1 MHTVLLLASE
11 AGHHGGGFGLN
22 FDILETNLIN
32 LAILIGGLVYFGPG
46 VVGKILG
53 ERKSSIAEAI
63 AEAEDRLKTAS
74 TALAE
79 QQKKL
84 SEAQAEAVKIIA
96 EAEIRGKEM
105 KERILAQSVQDVENM
120 KASANQ
126 ELDAERDRVMAEL
139 RSIVANKALASTES
153 QLKERLN
160 DQAQQQLIDRSL
172 TLLG

>member
-11 AGHHGGGFGLN
+11 AGQHGGGFGLN

-32 LAILIGGLVYFGPG
+32 LAILIGGLLYFGPG
-46 VVGKILG
+46 VLGKILG
-53 ERKSSIAEAI
+53 ERKSGIAEAI
-63 AEAEDRLKTAS
+63 AEAEERLKTAS

-84 SEAQAEAVKIIA
+84 SEAQATATKIVA
-96 EAEIRGKEM
+96 EAEVRAEEM
-105 KERILAQSVQDVENM
+105 KERILAQSVQDVEKM